1 MNKGIISIA
10 ITSIFIIGCY
20 PKKIISDSNTNES
33 SVNNV
38 EEVTDLPKVQPVYNP
53 SETRTNDLL
62 HTKLEVSFDWMERQM
77 FGKAALLLVPYSR
90 PIDSLILDAKAM
102 DIHKVTISEG
112 ENNYPDVKYKYDGW
126 SLRIKLPKT
135 FSKGQQY
142 QVFIDYTA
150 NPEKVEQAGSSAI
163 AEAKGLYF
171 INHDGSNPKKH
182 QEIWT
187 QGETESS
194 STWFPTI
201 DSPNEKCTHEIFITV
216 QDKFQTLSN
225 GLLKKSTKNSDG
237 TRTDYWSMDKPHS
250 TYLFFMG
257 IGEYAIVKD
266 TWKRKDGS
274 EMEVSYYVEKEY
286 EKYARDIFGKTPKM
300 IQYFSD
306 LLGVEYP
313 WAKYAQMV
321 GRDYVSGAME
331 NTTATLHGEFLY
343 QTKREL
349 IDSDNESIIAHELFH
364 HWFGDLVTAES
375 WSNLPLN
382 ESFANYSQF
391 LWDEGEHGKMEAD
404 KNAYNEMD
412 GYFLSAQQGGHV
424 DMIRFDY
431 ASREDMFD
439 GHSYNKGGRILHML
453 RTYLGDEIFFD
464 ALKNYLT
471 DNAYTATEIHELRM
485 QFEKSSGEDL
495 NWFFN
500 QWFMASG
507 HPKVKITQ
515 DYDEVSKQLTVSIHQ
530 TQSTKEWPLYQ
541 LPIQIDI
548 YTNGA
553 VRTENVWV
561 KNELNDFVFQ
571 LNQAPDLVNVDAT
584 KTTLWL
590 KKDAKPIEQ
599 WIYQL
604 NNAPLWLDKKEAF
617 EKLEKSSNPD
627 AVYAIMKALDH
638 EFYDVRLMAISS
650 LDVAVKSE
658 KDKVK
663 SKLAELYTN
672 DSSPKVRK
680 KSIEFLAKYFPE
692 ASFLNPLMD
701 KGFQDESLEV
711 LGATLKGYAKINGA
725 DGLAK
730 AKEFENEES
739 STVQL
744 AVAAVY
750 AEYGKVEN
758 QEFFTNNVK
767 ELNGMNQFSFMS
779 SYFKFLQNQDDRT
792 TATGIP
798 VFVDVIEGNGIWF
811 ARLAGYQ
818 LLTGLQTHFGNRIN
832 EINNEILSLEKEGNP
847 DPMKTA
853 QLEKDKIF
861 CKAKESEISSKLRE
875 LTAKETDANLLK
887 YLPKK

>member
-10 ITSIFIIGCY
+10 ITSILLVGCH
-20 PKKIISDSNTNES
+20 PKKNITAPSNATIEAMKP
-33 SVNNV
+33 V
-38 EEVTDLPKVQPVYNP
+38 EDKLPKVQPVYNA
-53 SETRTNDLL
+53 SEKRENDLL
-62 HTKLEVSFDWMERQM
+62 HTKLEVSFDWQERQL
-77 FGKAALLLVPYSR
+77 FGKAALLLKPYAR
-90 PIDSLILDAKAM
+90 PVDSLILDAKAM

-112 ENNYPDVKYKYDGW
+112 EDNYPEVKYKYDGW
-126 SLRIKLPKT
+126 TLRIKLPRTLTK
-135 FSKGQQY
+135 SDQY

-150 NPEKVEQAGSSAI
+150 NPEKVEQEGSSAI
-163 AEAKGLYF
+163 SQAKGLYF

-187 QGETESS
+187 QGETEASS
-194 STWFPTI
+194 VWFPTI
-201 DSPNEKCTHEIFITV
+201 DSPNEKTTQEMFITV
-216 QDKFQTLSN
+216 QNKFQTLSN
-225 GLLKKSTKNSDG
+225 GLLISSKENGDG
-237 TRTDYWSMDKPHS
+237 TRTDYWKMDLPHAP
-250 TYLFFMG
+250 YLFMMG

-266 TWKRKDGS
+266 TWTRKDGS

-286 EKYARDIFGKTPKM
+286 EQYARNIFGKTPKM

-313 WAKYAQMV
+313 WAKYSQIV

-364 HWFGDLVTAES
+364 HWFGDLVTCES

-391 LWDEGEHGKMEAD
+391 LWDEGEYGKMEAD
-404 KNAYNEMD
+404 KNAFAEMD

-431 ASREDMFD
+431 ASKEDMFD

-453 RTYLGDEIFFD
+453 RTYLGDEIFFE

-471 DNAYTATEIHELRM
+471 DNAYTSTEIHELRM
-485 QFEKSSGEDL
+485 QFEKASGEDL

-500 QWFMASG
+500 QWFLASG

-515 DYDEVSKQLTVSIHQ
+515 NFDEVSKELTVSINQ
-530 TQSTKEWPLYQ
+530 TQDFEKWPLYQ

-548 YTNGA
+548 YTNGS
-553 VRTENVWV
+553 VRSERVWV
-561 KNELNDFVFQ
+561 RNELNDFTFK
-571 LNQAPDLVNVDAT
+571 LSQAPDLVNVDAT

-590 KKDAKPIEQ
+590 KKDSKPIEQ

-627 AVYAIMKALDH
+627 AIAAIMKSLNH
-638 EFYDVRLMAISS
+638 EFYDVRLMAIGS
-650 LDVAVKSE
+650 LDEAVKVE
-658 KDKVK
+658 KEKIK
-663 SKLAELYTN
+663 AKLADMYAN
-672 DSSPKVRK
+672 DESPKVRK
-680 KSIEFLAKYFPE
+680 KAVAFLVKHFQDE
-692 ASFLNPLMD
+692 TFLNPLFE
-701 KGFQDESLEV
+701 KGFKDESLEV
-711 LGATLKGYAKINGA
+711 LGATLKGYAKINGE
-725 DGLAK
+725 DGLSKAK
-730 AKEFENEES
+730 AFENEES

-750 AEYGKVEN
+750 ADYGTVEN
-758 QEFFTNNVK
+758 HDFFIDNVN
-767 ELNGMNQFSFMS
+767 ELNGMNQFSFLS
-779 SYFKFLQNQDDRT
+779 SYFSYLQNQDDE
-792 TATGIP
+792 TAAKGIP
-798 VFVDVIEGNGIWF
+798 VFTHVIEGDGIWF
-811 ARLAGYQ
+811 VRLAGYQ
-818 LLTGLQTHFGNRIN
+818 LLTGLQTHFGNRISEIDN
-832 EINNEILSLEKEGNP
+832 EIASLAKEGNP

-853 QLEKDKIF
+853 QLEKAKVL
-861 CKAKESEISSKLRE
+861 CKKKEQEIGGKLKV
-875 LTAKETDANLLK
+875 LTSQETDANLLK
-887 YLPKK
+887 YLPKR

>member
-1 MNKGIISIA
+1 MNKGIISLA
-10 ITSIFIIGCY
+10 ITSIILVGCH
-20 PKKIISDSNTNES
+20 PKKNITTP
-33 SVNNV
+33 NNATV
-38 EEVTDLPKVQPVYNP
+38 QATAPKEDKLPKVQPVYNA
-53 SETRTNDLL
+53 SEKRNNDLL
-62 HTKLEVSFDWMERQM
+62 HTKLEVSFGWQERQL
-77 FGKAALLLVPYSR
+77 FGKAALLLKPYAR
-90 PIDSLILDAKAM
+90 PVDSLILDAKAM
-102 DIHKVTISEG
+102 DIHTVTIAEG

-126 SLRIKLPKT
+126 SLRIKLPRTMKKT
-135 FSKGQQY
+135 EQY

-150 NPEKVEQAGSSAI
+150 NPEKVEQEGSSAI

-201 DSPNEKCTHEIFITV
+201 DYPNEKTTQEMYITV
-216 QDKFQTLSN
+216 KNRFQTLSN
-225 GLLKKSTKNSDG
+225 GTLVSSKENENG
-237 TRTDYWSMDKPHS
+237 TRTDYWKMDLPHAP
-250 TYLFFMG
+250 YLFMMG

-266 TWKRKDGS
+266 TWKRKDGT
-274 EMEVSYYVEKEY
+274 EMEVNYYVEKEY

-313 WAKYAQMV
+313 WAKYSQIV

-364 HWFGDLVTAES
+364 HWFGDLVTCES

-404 KNAYNEMD
+404 KNAYAEMD

-431 ASREDMFD
+431 ESKEDMFD

-453 RTYLGDEIFFD
+453 RTHLGDEVFFD

-471 DNAYTATEIHELRM
+471 ENAYTSTEIHELRM
-485 QFEKSSGEDL
+485 QFEKASGEDL

-500 QWFMASG
+500 QWFLASG
-507 HPKVKITQ
+507 HPKVKISQ
-515 DYDEVSKQLTVSIHQ
+515 NFDAASNELTVSINQ
-530 TQSTKEWPLYQ
+530 TQDFEDWPLYQ

-548 YTNGA
+548 YTNGS
-553 VRTENVWV
+553 VRTEKVWV
-561 KNELNDFVFQ
+561 RNELNDFTFK
-571 LNQAPDLVNVDAT
+571 LSQAPDLVNVDAT

-590 KKDAKPIEQ
+590 KKDSKSTEQ

-617 EKLEKSSNPD
+617 DKLEKSSNSD
-627 AVYAIMKALDH
+627 AIAAIMKSLNH
-638 EFYDVRLMAISS
+638 EFYDVKLMAISS
-650 LDVAVKSE
+650 LDEAVKNQ

-663 SKLAELYTN
+663 TKLADMYAN
-672 DSSPKVRK
+672 DAHPKVRK
-680 KSIEFLAKYFPE
+680 KSIEFLVKHFPD
-692 ASFLNPLMD
+692 AAFLNPLFE
-701 KGFQDESLEV
+701 KGFKDESLEV
-711 LGATLKGYAKINGA
+711 LGATLKGYAKVNGA

-730 AKEFENEES
+730 AKEFEKEES

-750 AEYGKVEN
+750 AEYGSVEN
-758 QEFFTNNVK
+758 HDFYTNNVN
-767 ELNGMNQFSFMS
+767 ELNGMNQFGFLS
-779 SYFKFLQNQDDRT
+779 SYFKFLKNQDDET
-792 TATGIP
+792 TSKGIP
-798 VFVDVIEGNGIWF
+798 VFVDVIEGDGIWYS
-811 ARLAGYQ
+811 RLAGYQ
-818 LLTGLQTHFGNRIN
+818 LLTGLQTHFGNRISEIDN
-832 EINNEILSLEKEGNP
+832 ELASLEKEGNL
-847 DPMKTA
+847 DPMKKA
-853 QLEKDKIF
+853 QLEKSKIL
-861 CKAKESEISSKLRE
+861 CKNKEQEIGGKLKV
-875 LTAKETDANLLK
+875 LTDKETDANLLK
-887 YLPKK
+887 YLPRK

>member
-10 ITSIFIIGCY
+10 ITSIILIGCH
-20 PKKIISDSNTNES
+20 PKKNIASPDNAT
-33 SVNNV
+33 V
-38 EEVTDLPKVQPVYNP
+38 EATAPKEEQLPKVQPVYNA
-53 SETRTNDLL
+53 SEKRENDLL
-62 HTKLEVSFDWMERQM
+62 HTKLEVSFDWKERQL
-77 FGKAALLLVPYSR
+77 FGKAALLLKPYAR
-90 PIDSLILDAKAM
+90 PVDSLILDAKAM
-102 DIHKVTISEG
+102 DIHKVTIAVG
-112 ENNYPDVKYKYDGW
+112 ESNYPDVKYKYDGW
-126 SLRIKLPKT
+126 SLRIKLPRTMKKT
-135 FSKGQQY
+135 EQY
-142 QVFIDYTA
+142 QVFINYTA
-150 NPEKVEQAGSSAI
+150 NPEKVEQKGSSAI
-163 AEAKGLYF
+163 SEAKGLYF

-201 DSPNEKCTHEIFITV
+201 DAPNEKTTQEMFITV
-216 QDKFQTLSN
+216 KNNFQTLSN
-225 GLLKKSTKNSDG
+225 GTLISSKENDNG
-237 TRTDYWSMDKPHS
+237 TRTDYWKMDLPHAP
-250 TYLFFMG
+250 YLFMMG

-266 TWKRKDGS
+266 TWTRKDGT
-274 EMEVSYYVEKEY
+274 EMEVNYYVEKEY

-313 WAKYAQMV
+313 WAKYSQIV

-364 HWFGDLVTAES
+364 HWFGDLVTCES

-404 KNAYNEMD
+404 KNAYAEMD
-412 GYFLSAQQGGHV
+412 GYFLSAQQGGHN

-431 ASREDMFD
+431 ASKEDMFD

-453 RTYLGDEIFFD
+453 RTHLGDEIFFD

-471 DNAYTATEIHELRM
+471 DNAYTSTEIHELRM
-485 QFEKSSGEDL
+485 QFEKASGEDL

-500 QWFMASG
+500 QWFLASG

-515 DYDEVSKQLTVSIHQ
+515 NFDDVSKELTVSINQ
-530 TQSTKEWPLYQ
+530 TQDFEKWPLYQ

-548 YTNGA
+548 YTNGS
-553 VRTENVWV
+553 VRTEKVWV
-561 KNELNDFVFQ
+561 RNELNDFTFK
-571 LNQAPDLVNVDAT
+571 LSQALDLVNVDAT

-590 KKDAKPIEQ
+590 KKDAKSIEQ

-604 NNAPLWLDKKEAF
+604 NNAPLWLDKKEAL

-627 AVYAIMKALDH
+627 AIAAIMKSLDH
-638 EFYDVRLMAISS
+638 EFYDIKLMAISS
-650 LDVAVKSE
+650 LDEAVKSE
-658 KDKVK
+658 KEKVK
-663 SKLAELYTN
+663 SKLARMYQN
-672 DSSPKVRK
+672 DAHPKVRK
-680 KSIEFLAKYFPE
+680 KSIEFLVKHFPD
-692 ASFLNPLMD
+692 AAFLNPLFE
-701 KGFQDESLEV
+701 KGFKDESLEV
-711 LGATLKGYAKINGA
+711 LGATLKGYAKLNGVE
-725 DGLAK
+725 GLAK

-750 AEYGKVEN
+750 AEHGTVEN
-758 QEFFTNNVK
+758 HDFFTNNVN
-767 ELNGMNQFSFMS
+767 ELNGMNQFGFLS
-779 SYFKFLQNQDDRT
+779 SYFKFLQNQDDE
-792 TATGIP
+792 TAAKGIS
-798 VFVDVIEGNGIWF
+798 VFTDVIEGDGIWY

-818 LLTGLQTHFGNRIN
+818 LLTGLQTHFGNRISEIDN
-832 EINNEILSLEKEGNP
+832 ELASLEKEGNP
-847 DPMKTA
+847 DPMKAA
-853 QLEKDKIF
+853 QLEKNKIL
-861 CKAKESEISSKLRE
+861 CKNKEQEIGAKLKV
-875 LTAKETDANLLK
+875 LTEKETDENLLK
-887 YLPKK
+887 YLPRK